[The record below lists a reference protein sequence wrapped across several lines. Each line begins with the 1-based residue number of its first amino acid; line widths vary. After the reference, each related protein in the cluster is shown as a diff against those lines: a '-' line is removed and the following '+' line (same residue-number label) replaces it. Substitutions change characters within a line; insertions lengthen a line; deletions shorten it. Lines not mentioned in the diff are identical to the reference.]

1 MARNIKEIIV
11 RNYESDFIDL
21 FNFRTDNRAY
31 QDRNAYMEI
40 PLAGDMM
47 EIPVFALSVLLNAE
61 GVQSIEQPQIIA
73 ANMQNMGY
81 TFNYK
86 SLDVNIR
93 NALESSFSQKHLIKI
108 PLGNNH
114 YYLTKGLILDD
125 RFNILMVQSWLMQR
139 IPYKDTDD
147 ASRLKFAKPVLRVA
161 PKVYENR
168 NDAMSKY
175 IINKII
181 PVGALISVTHPF
193 TSKYQLIETDL
204 GHLYYVKVEIDDIP
218 FRIVDTETPSISTTN
233 KELLDIAL
241 DHIDEFL
248 Q

>member
-1 MARNIKEIIV
+1 MAKNIKEIIV
-11 RNYESDFIDL
+11 GNYEFDFT
-21 FNFRTDNRAY
+21 NYSFRTDSRAY

-47 EIPVFALSVLLNAE
+47 EIPVFALSVLLNTE

-108 PLGNNH
+108 PSGNNH

-161 PKVYENR
+161 PKVYEDR
-168 NDAMSKY
+168 NDAMSRY

-204 GHLYYVKVEIDDIP
+204 SHLYSVKVEIDDIP
-218 FRIVDTETPSISTTN
+218 FRIVDTEAPSISTTN